1 MGKAVLQLK
10 FKNSQRSRRKL
21 VPSVA
26 AFFKRSFE
34 SFGQSYRHLHKFCSF
49 RWGTT
54 ICPNWPIVTCGV

>member
-34 SFGQSYRHLHKFCSF
+34 SFGQSYRHLHYFVVF
-49 RWGTT
+49 DEERQFAQ
-54 ICPNWPIVTCGV
+54 IDPLLPVV